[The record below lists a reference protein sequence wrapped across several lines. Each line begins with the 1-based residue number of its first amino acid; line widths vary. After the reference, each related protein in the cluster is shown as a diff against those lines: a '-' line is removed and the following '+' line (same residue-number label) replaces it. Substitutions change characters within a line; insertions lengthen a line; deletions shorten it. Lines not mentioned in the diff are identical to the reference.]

1 MVVVNVSG
9 LVKLLLELG
18 VLAVRL
24 NTTGVEG
31 SLVNTVGN
39 HWKVLAGQ
47 NNDTI
52 MIFVQMRKCHDEE
65 T

>member
-9 LVKLLLELG
+9 LVKLLLKLG
-18 VLAVRL
+18 VLAVRPGFTLVTCLADEIRARRDVL

-39 HWKVLAGQ
+39 H
-47 NNDTI
+47 
-52 MIFVQMRKCHDEE
+52 
-65 T
+65 

>member
-9 LVKLLLELG
+9 LVKLLLDLG
-18 VLAVRL
+18 VLAVRPVVMLVAAAGVVVSCRADVL

-39 HWKVLAGQ
+39 H
-47 NNDTI
+47 
-52 MIFVQMRKCHDEE
+52 
-65 T
+65 